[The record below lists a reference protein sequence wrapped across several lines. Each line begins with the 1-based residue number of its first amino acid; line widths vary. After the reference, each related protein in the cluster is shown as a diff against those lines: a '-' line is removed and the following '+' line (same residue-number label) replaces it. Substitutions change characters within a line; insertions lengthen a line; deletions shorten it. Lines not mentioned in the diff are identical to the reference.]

1 MKSSHPVL
9 AAMAFAAAGALWLLP
24 AQAQVYKCVDASGKT
39 LYLQSPCP
47 AGAKSSTVRTPPP
60 AASAAAPSKP
70 GASPEMEFRKRQ
82 QEKAEAEKKTGEQ
95 TAEAKTKQENC
106 QRAKQNAAQIQA
118 GGRLSRFTEKGERE
132 YLNDAEIEQ
141 EKARARSLL
150 EQWCS

>member
-1 MKSSHPVL
+1 MKPSHPTL
-9 AAMAFAAAGALWLLP
+9 AAAALAAAGALWLLP

-60 AASAAAPSKP
+60 ATSAAAPAKP
-70 GASPEMEFRKRQ
+70 GASPEMDFRKRQ
-82 QEKAEAEKKTGEQ
+82 QEKADAEKKAAEQ

-132 YLNDAEIEQ
+132 YLDDAQIEQ
-141 EKARARSLL
+141 EKARAKSLL
-150 EQWCS
+150 DQWCS